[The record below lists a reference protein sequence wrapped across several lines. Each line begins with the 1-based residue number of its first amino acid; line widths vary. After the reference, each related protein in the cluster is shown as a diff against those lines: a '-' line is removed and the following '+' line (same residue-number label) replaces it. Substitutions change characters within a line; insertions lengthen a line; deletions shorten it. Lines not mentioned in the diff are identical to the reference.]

1 MPNKRYIAGRNFEY
15 KIKRELENMGW
26 YVIRSAGSKSL
37 FDLTGIKIE
46 KINEET
52 NLWEYPIW
60 VGFWQLKKN
69 ISDEQALKILDDII
83 NALFGT
89 NLLGHLQFYSSEDF
103 NELSRVYYIWD
114 NYEEE
119 DSQQYIAISFGVI
132 YTTPKLTKGKMRYNQ
147 RKQTIKEVK

>member
-37 FDLTGIKIE
+37 FDLIGISIK

-52 NLWEYPIW
+52 NPWEYRIW
-60 VGFWQLKKN
+60 IGFWQLKKN
-69 ISDEQALKILDDII
+69 ISDDQAPKILDDIM

-89 NLLGHLQFYSSEDF
+89 NLVGHLQFYSSKDF
-103 NELSRVYYIWD
+103 HELSRVYYIWD
-114 NYEEE
+114 NYGKE
-119 DSQQYIAISFGVI
+119 DTQQYIAINFGVI
-132 YTTPKLTKGKMRYNQ
+132 YTTPKLTKGKMRYN
-147 RKQTIKEVK
+147 